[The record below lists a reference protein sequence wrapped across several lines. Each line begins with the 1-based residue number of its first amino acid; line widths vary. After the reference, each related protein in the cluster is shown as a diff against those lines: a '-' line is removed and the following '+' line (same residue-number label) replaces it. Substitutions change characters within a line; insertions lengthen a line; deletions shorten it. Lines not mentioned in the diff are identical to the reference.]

1 VWNGWRIPL
10 RRAQNRLVGV
20 INSSLRCRTVI
31 SSGCFV
37 RCRCLHLHKN
47 GTIERA
53 RFCTLFLY
61 DVGAFSAFSLCI
73 YEIPISIIKSL
84 LTPKQCLSCDVTP
97 EHTEPPLQVPLSPPQ
112 YRLKRGLTAPPSV
125 RPRCSI
131 IYISIGHSPLSNHH
145 DLCRIP
151 IRSKTPRSCAKQSIR
166 FEIAYSASTRW
177 RTTNSSRLC
186 NSAPRKIT
194 KHYTTLSSTSA
205 L

>member
-1 VWNGWRIPL
+1 
-10 RRAQNRLVGV
+10 VGV
-20 INSSLRCRTVI
+20 INSILRCRTVI
-31 SSGCFV
+31 SSECFV
-37 RCRCLHLHKN
+37 QCKCLHLHKN

-53 RFCTLFLY
+53 GFCTLFPY
-61 DVGAFSAFSLCI
+61 DVGAFSTFSLCI

-84 LTPKQCLSCDVTP
+84 LTSKHRLSCDVIP
-97 EHTEPPLQVPLSPPQ
+97 VHTEPSLQAPLSRPQ
-112 YRLKRGLTAPPSV
+112 YRLKRGLTALPSV

-131 IYISIGHSPLSNHH
+131 IYISIGHSSLSNYH

-166 FEIAYSASTRW
+166 SEIAYSASTRW
-177 RTTNSSRLC
+177 RTTNSYRLY